1 MRYGEN
7 YYFIYPDGEVLS
19 AVWLNSKMDNGMYN
33 QNNVF
38 ETRQEA
44 MLESERRAL
53 VARIHRFRDKCNEGK
68 QFNWEDMSQEK
79 YFICY
84 DSWTDDLFVSKSN
97 VINNLVVF
105 GYFIDED
112 DAENAAEIFDKQIRK
127 LFIEVEK

>member
-1 MRYGEN
+1 MRYGEK

-19 AVWLNSKMDNGMYN
+19 AIWHNTNMDNGMYN

-38 ETRQEA
+38 KTRREA
-44 MLESERRAL
+44 WFESKRRAL
-53 VARIHRFRDKCNEGK
+53 VAKIQRFRDEFNEGK
-68 QFNWEDMSQEK
+68 QFDWEDMSQEK

-105 GYFIDED
+105 GYFLDED
-112 DAENAAEIFDKQIRK
+112 DAEAVIYAFGSEIRK
-127 LFIEVEK
+127 LFIGVD

>member
-1 MRYGEN
+1 MEYGER
-7 YYFIYPDGEVLS
+7 YYFIYSDGDVLS
-19 AVWLNSKMDNGMYN
+19 AIWHNTNMDNGMYN

-38 ETRQEA
+38 KTRREA
-44 MLESERRAL
+44 WKESKRRAL
-53 VARIHRFRDKCNEGK
+53 VTKIQRFRDECNKGK

-105 GYFIDED
+105 GYFLDED
-112 DAENAAEIFDKQIRK
+112 DAENAAEMFDKQIRK